1 MKRFFS
7 QCHNLNNVFLALQP
21 RRTGKMKRHL
31 ILFAALL
38 GFALPISCFA
48 STRQLLYVQ
57 HGQSLVTYSVNPVT
71 AVAQKLGSL
80 TLKSLPAYSIQV
92 LHAPASPYVYVLG
105 FTSKTNEFIWV
116 YATTS
121 KGVPI
126 PTPIQTLSVKP
137 ALTRFLIHPNGN
149 FAYALYDWVTDFQS
163 VGDVVLYT
171 VNPKTGKLV
180 NTKKPVANF
189 PPSDA
194 VAYTNLYAINGKGT
208 KLYIQQFGMGTGD
221 YYSTINPKTGLLGKV
236 THFWGD
242 SNGEGESDTS
252 DFSDLLIAQA
262 FNIEF
267 LGNGINIYKNIIDPN
282 VHTPLIAC
290 TDTMLAICG
299 DAGDK
304 VKFDPTGKYLFITS
318 NAIHSV
324 EVAAVHVTAKSLVA
338 TDSIPGTPSTLVFS
352 PNGRIVY
359 AQEGNQVL
367 IYVFDPATG
376 LLGAKSSITIPSGFV
391 FIYPAS

>member
-1 MKRFFS
+1 
-7 QCHNLNNVFLALQP
+7 
-21 RRTGKMKRHL
+21 MKRHPV
-31 ILFAALL
+31 LFTALL
-38 GFALPISCFA
+38 SLTLSISCFA
-48 STRQLLYVQ
+48 STSQLLYVQ
-57 HGQSLVTYSVNPVT
+57 HGQSLITYSVNPAT
-71 AVAQKLGSL
+71 AVTQKLGSL

-105 FTSKTNEFIWV
+105 FTSKTDEFIWV

-126 PTPIQTLSVKP
+126 PTPIQTLPVKP
-137 ALTRFLIHPNGN
+137 ALTKFLIHPNGN
-149 FAYALYDWVTDFQS
+149 YAYALYDWVADFQS

-194 VAYTNLYAINGKGT
+194 IDYTDLYAINGKGT
-208 KLYIQQFGMGTGD
+208 KLYIQQFGIGTGD
-221 YYSTINPKTGLLGKV
+221 YFSTINPKTGLLGKV

-242 SNGEGESDTS
+242 SNGDGENEIS

-262 FNIEF
+262 FNTD
-267 LGNGINIYKNIIDPN
+267 LPATGINIYKNIIDPDPS
-282 VHTPLIAC
+282 TPLLAC
-290 TDTMLAICG
+290 AHTMLAICG
-299 DAGDK
+299 DAGDN
-304 VKFDPTGKYLFITS
+304 VKFDPTGKYLLITS
-318 NAIHSV
+318 NKINSV
-324 EVAAVHVTAKSLVA
+324 EIAAVDVPAKSLVA
-338 TDSIPGTPSTLVFS
+338 KDSIPGTPSTLVFS
-352 PNGRIVY
+352 PNGKIVY
-359 AQEGNQVL
+359 AQEGDQVL
-367 IYVFDPATG
+367 IYIFDPATG

>member
-1 MKRFFS
+1 
-7 QCHNLNNVFLALQP
+7 
-21 RRTGKMKRHL
+21 MKRHP
-31 ILFAALL
+31 ILFTALL
-38 GFALPISCFA
+38 GFALSISCFA
-48 STRQLLYVQ
+48 STSQLLYVQ

-71 AVAQKLGSL
+71 AATTKLGSL
-80 TLKSLPAYSIQV
+80 TLKSSPAYGIQV
-92 LHAPASPYVYVLG
+92 LHAPSSPYVYVLG

-126 PTPIQTLSVKP
+126 PTPIQTLPVKP

-189 PPSDA
+189 PPSDWID
-194 VAYTNLYAINGKGT
+194 YTSLYAINGKGT
-208 KLYIQQFGMGTGD
+208 KLYIQQFGIGTGD
-221 YYSTINPKTGLLGKV
+221 YYSTINPKTGLLGKP

-242 SNGEGESDTS
+242 SNGEGENDIS

-262 FNIEF
+262 FNID
-267 LGNGINIYKNIIDPN
+267 LVGAGINIYKNMVDPDPS
-282 VHTPLIAC
+282 TPLIAC
-290 TDTMLAICG
+290 TDAMLAICG

-304 VKFDPTGKYLFITS
+304 VNFDPSGKYLLITS
-318 NAIHSV
+318 NKINSV
-324 EVAAVHVTAKSLVA
+324 EIAKVNVTAKSLVA

-352 PNGRIVY
+352 PNGKIVY

-367 IYVFDPATG
+367 IYIFDPATG